1 MTLLRAF
8 YTTTALALSAL
19 AAEYGN
25 EIAALASSRT
35 NSYRKRPL
43 EDARSLPPLGGSG
56 RTEETNDFDLLD
68 IVLVATVDGKF
79 HALNRTSGESMWSIS
94 EDGAAASAEVL
105 SAMAPLVRTSHSID
119 RDPDLDDEDGAGNEK
134 YIIEPQ
140 SGDIYVLASPSAPL
154 QPFPFSMPQLVDMSP
169 FTFTGNEDGR
179 TFVGN
184 KVTTLLT
191 IELET
196 GRVLRTVT
204 SDSEC
209 PWEPPDEGVKSSLTD
224 IDLDELE
231 DSEAVPK
238 LKSTSTEVHIGRTGA
253 LVQISV
259 LRHIVKFSLDYHVT
273 IHWSDRS
280 RPRLPSQKLSFSVYG
295 PNNQDLVLQSV
306 YRRTADDAYLQS
318 LPNGQVMFFKAR
330 SRDSTRRDSAE
341 DMRLWGHNFAN
352 PV

>member
-1 MTLLRAF
+1 MTLIRAIC
-8 YTTTALALSAL
+8 TTTALALSAL
-19 AAEYGN
+19 AVEYGN
-25 EIAALASSRT
+25 EIAALTKSRT
-35 NSYRKRPL
+35 NPYRKRSF
-43 EDARSLPPLGGSG
+43 EDTRSLPPLGGNG
-56 RTEETNDFDLLD
+56 RTEETNNLDLLD
-68 IVLVATVDGKF
+68 IVLVASVDGKF

-94 EDGAAASAEVL
+94 DSGTAASAEVV

-119 RDPDLDDEDGAGNEK
+119 RDPDLDDEDGVGNEK

-179 TFVGN
+179 LFVGK

-209 PWEPPDEGVKSSLTD
+209 PWEPPDEGVKSSLTE

-231 DSEAVPK
+231 DLETAPK
-238 LKSTSTEVHIGRTGA
+238 PESTSTEVHIGRTGA
-253 LVQISV
+253 LV
-259 LRHIVKFSLDYHVT
+259 
-273 IHWSDRS
+273 
-280 RPRLPSQKLSFSVYG
+280 
-295 PNNQDLVLQSV
+295 
-306 YRRTADDAYLQS
+306 
-318 LPNGQVMFFKAR
+318 
-330 SRDSTRRDSAE
+330 
-341 DMRLWGHNFAN
+341 
-352 PV
+352 